1 MRIGILSDT
10 HDRLPVALFDALEG
24 VDELLHAG
32 DITRPDAL
40 TELEAIAPVTAVRGN
55 CDGRDLG
62 DRLPEE
68 RLIERDGVSIALI
81 HGHTLSGGLLGDLIA
96 RYRLLAPDLVIFG
109 HTHDPLSKVLGPTH
123 YFNPGTAGGIGSDP
137 TAAIL
142 ETDGGRF
149 TIEHVPLR

>member
-10 HDRLPVALFDALEG
+10 HDQIAGGLFDALEG

-32 DITRPDAL
+32 DITRSDAL
-40 TELEAIAPVTAVRGN
+40 IELQAIAPVTAVRGN
-55 CDGRDLG
+55 CEGRDLAG
-62 DRLPEE
+62 RLPEE

-96 RYRLLAPDLVIFG
+96 RYRLLSPDLVIFG
-109 HTHDPLSKVLGPTH
+109 HTHEPLSKVLGPTR
-123 YFNPGTAGGIGSDP
+123 YFNPGTAGGVGADP

-142 ETDGGRF
+142 ETDAGRF
-149 TIEHVPLR
+149 TIEHVALG